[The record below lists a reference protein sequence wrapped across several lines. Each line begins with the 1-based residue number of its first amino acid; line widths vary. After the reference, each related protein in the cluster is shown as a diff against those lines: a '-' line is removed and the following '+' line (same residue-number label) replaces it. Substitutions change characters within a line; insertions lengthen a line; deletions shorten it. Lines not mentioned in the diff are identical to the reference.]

1 MYLKGC
7 LNNLVFVLCKGFASV
22 FILNYQAALRVGKR
36 LFLSGKII
44 ASLFRLQKEGSKIDK
59 VE

>member
-1 MYLKGC
+1 MYLKG
-7 LNNLVFVLCKGFASV
+7 VFKITSFCLCKGFASV
-22 FILNYQAALRVGKR
+22 FFSSYQAALRVGKR